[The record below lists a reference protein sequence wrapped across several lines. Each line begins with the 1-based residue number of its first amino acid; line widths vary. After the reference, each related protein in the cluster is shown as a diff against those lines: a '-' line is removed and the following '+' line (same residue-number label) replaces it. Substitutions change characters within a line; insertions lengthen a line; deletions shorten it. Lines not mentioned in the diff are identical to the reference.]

1 MNAQVRCEVPL
12 LHRYGFSEIQV
23 TGAIQEQRDRKTTD
37 WIERSVLRVGFEDV
51 RGYLERGLA
60 EWESGALKFGSLA
73 TIDVATIKVEQL
85 DNQLNQTA
93 RLSKSC
99 CTVAKCTLA
108 ILINAPRG
116 RKSSCR

>member
-1 MNAQVRCEVPL
+1 MCAAILKEVLPSG
-12 LHRYGFSEIQV
+12 RVADS
-23 TGAIQEQRDRKTTD
+23 
-37 WIERSVLRVGFEDV
+37 IE
-51 RGYLERGLA
+51 
-60 EWESGALKFGSLA
+60 FGSLA

-108 ILINAPRG
+108 ILINAPQEGGNPPAARYRPHRSQATLTKYRQVLG
-116 RKSSCR
+116 SFLDLLHFGF